1 MTEVDVLPNYLENWS
16 AIKNDFIYVDQKM
29 DVTKGLYD
37 QYLDPKLEDYNI
49 HKENKNYVMT
59 LFDEYKEL
67 KKQIEEAIYSPQDD
81 EELICLNTQKLYI
94 EEKEALTKH
103 IIRAEAEL
111 NKLGEKSAQIK
122 KLKENQRCLKEEEY
136 KNKVISIQTENVME
150 KYKMFAKIN
159 LNQTQLINSLI
170 QSNDRNSTDT
180 VLLNK
185 YYTHEILTGIQI
197 IERLPYE
204 NREMF
209 EQLNAEKPWYDIVF
223 NTLPD
228 SCMDFDSNSENY
240 PEQLKKNMSHLS
252 NSCVEFY
259 KSIFRKRK
267 TATCELS
274 KKTNNCVF
282 LNNLDDYRLMIANY
296 IPVMCMAMTQ
306 QEIDSVMKQFAVEW
320 VKGSRVVNVL
330 INSSSSKM
338 ATLLLPQFYPLTGTN
353 HIKLIKLYGYEDK
366 AIENFRIAENLGSL
380 CEWVTVF
387 TEMYNTNQ
395 IA

>member
-1 MTEVDVLPNYLENWS
+1 M
-16 AIKNDFIYVDQKM
+16 
-29 DVTKGLYD
+29 
-37 QYLDPKLEDYNI
+37 
-49 HKENKNYVMT
+49 
-59 LFDEYKEL
+59 
-67 KKQIEEAIYSPQDD
+67 
-81 EELICLNTQKLYI
+81 
-94 EEKEALTKH
+94 
-103 IIRAEAEL
+103 
-111 NKLGEKSAQIK
+111 
-122 KLKENQRCLKEEEY
+122 
-136 KNKVISIQTENVME
+136 ISIQTENVME

-259 KSIFRKRK
+259 KSIFRV
-267 TATCELS
+267 S
-274 KKTNNCVF
+274 
-282 LNNLDDYRLMIANY
+282 I
-296 IPVMCMAMTQ
+296 
-306 QEIDSVMKQFAVEW
+306 
-320 VKGSRVVNVL
+320 
-330 INSSSSKM
+330 
-338 ATLLLPQFYPLTGTN
+338 LLLAAVSLTQVT
-353 HIKLIKLYGYEDK
+353 LMTLF
-366 AIENFRIAENLGSL
+366 FRSERLQPVSFL
-380 CEWVTVF
+380 RRQTTVF
-387 TEMYNTNQ
+387 SLTIWM
-395 IA
+395 IID